1 MSAVNYE
8 RAWLRLKEKILERR
22 SHGTAGLAE
31 LMASIEVECEVPEG
45 EEGFSDLPARQA
57 RSRDAAQEGRVAEM
71 ATH

>member
-22 SHGTAGLAE
+22 SHGTAQLAE
-31 LMASIEVECEVPEG
+31 LMAGIEVECEIPED
-45 EEGFSDLPARQA
+45 EEGYSDLPARPA
-57 RSRDAAQEGRVAEM
+57 RSRDDAREGRVAEM